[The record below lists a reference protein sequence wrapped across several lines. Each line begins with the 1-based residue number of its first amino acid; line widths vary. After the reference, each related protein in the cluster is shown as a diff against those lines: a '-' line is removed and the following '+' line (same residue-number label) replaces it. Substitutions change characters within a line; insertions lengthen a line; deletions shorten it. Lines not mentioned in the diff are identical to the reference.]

1 MSIVFITSDFHR
13 IEADKNVLDQS
24 TVIND
29 IVEDVGDDEPIPLPT
44 ITAKVLTKI
53 LEYCSFYN
61 VSHTEREIK
70 DFDKGFVNINMDFMF
85 DLIQGA
91 NFLNIKGLLDV
102 LCAAVADRIRGKTP
116 EQIREVFGIVNDLT
130 PEEEA
135 AALAEH
141 SWTHLVPIEDY

>member
-1 MSIVFITSDFHR
+1 MGVTIITSDFQH
-13 IEADKNVLDQS
+13 IDADNSLLEQS
-24 TVIND
+24 IVIND
-29 IVEDVGDDEPIPLPT
+29 IIEDIGDDEPIPLPT
-44 ITAKVLTKI
+44 ITSKVLTKI
-53 LEYCSFYN
+53 LEYCSFYS
-61 VSHTEREIK
+61 VSHLECEVEE
-70 DFDKGFVNINMDFMF
+70 FNKGFVNIDIDFIF

-91 NFLNIKGLLDV
+91 NFLNIKSLLDI

-116 EQIREVFGIVNDLT
+116 EQIREVFGIANDLT